1 MVPLD
6 VSVIQ
11 IQRGVQMTIDD
22 IKEWTVAIVL
32 FPFIILL
39 LFVFFLF
46 FVVPMLIA
54 IVIDWWIAIP
64 YERRNGNK
72 NKKTLIRKL

>member
-1 MVPLD
+1 MVRLD

-11 IQRGVQMTIDD
+11 AQRGVQVDIDD
-22 IKEWTVAIVL
+22 IKEWAVAVLL

-39 LFVFFLF
+39 LFMFFLF
-46 FVVPMLIA
+46 FVVPMMVA

>member
-6 VSVIQ
+6 VNATL
-11 IQRGVQMTIDD
+11 IQRDVKMDD
-22 IKEWTVAIVL
+22 WKEWIFGLLV

-39 LFVFFLF
+39 ILIFWLFL
-46 FVVPMLIA
+46 VVPMLVA
-54 IVIDWWIAIP
+54 TVVDWWVSIP

-72 NKKTLIRKL
+72 NKKTLTRKL

>member
-1 MVPLD
+1 MVHLD
-6 VSVIQ
+6 VNVIQ

>member
-6 VSVIQ
+6 VNVIL
-11 IQRGVQMTIDD
+11 IQRDVKMDD
-22 IKEWTVAIVL
+22 WKEWIFALLI

-39 LFVFFLF
+39 ILVFWLFL
-46 FVVPMLIA
+46 VVPMMVA
-54 IVIDWWIAIP
+54 IVIDWWVSIP

-72 NKKTLIRKL
+72 NKKTLTRKL

>member
-6 VSVIQ
+6 VNATL
-11 IQRGVQMTIDD
+11 IQRDVKMDD
-22 IKEWTVAIVL
+22 WKEWIFGLLV

-39 LFVFFLF
+39 ILIFWLFL
-46 FVVPMLIA
+46 VVPMLVA
-54 IVIDWWIAIP
+54 TVVDWWVSIP

-72 NKKTLIRKL
+72 NKNTLTRKL

>member
-1 MVPLD
+1 MVRLD

-11 IQRGVQMTIDD
+11 IQRGAQVAIDD
-22 IKEWTVAIVL
+22 FKEWALAIVL
-32 FPFIILL
+32 FPIIILL
-39 LFVFFLF
+39 IFAFYLF
-46 FVVPMLIA
+46 FVIPMLVA

-72 NKKTLIRKL
+72 NKKTTFRKL